1 MNVMKRLMFLLFA
14 GGWTVYAGG
23 QSLSPATSPP
33 LPEDTL
39 KSVDLKEVVVKA
51 APVKRQADRYVLFM
65 PPAVSKDGVEL
76 LQQAPGVWLS
86 DERISIN
93 GASGTKVY
101 VDDREIKLTGEQL
114 MSYLRSLRSENILR
128 IEVLPMAGADKDADA
143 QGGVIHI
150 YMRRHTNKGLQGSL
164 IMGAAWASSFQ
175 RYLPGG
181 NINMHRGKWDW
192 YASASGVFMPDNA
205 AESWGMR
212 IYPEADK
219 HFTDYSSNDQLS
231 RYGTVR
237 AGTIFAIDT
246 VNSIGLELEYLR
258 QAVHWTTDSY
268 SQLDYPDYRTESR
281 GKYRQYAAYD
291 MYSAAANYVHKLDS
305 RGSVLKLIADFTS
318 KSSAGNS
325 RYDIRQQT
333 AAIVHDTLY
342 RSRSQADYRIA
353 TADFSWKQQ
362 WSKSASFQAGLK
374 YTYTGMKDHAD
385 YEGLQENEKWN
396 PVAAYG
402 YKLDYNENIGAVY
415 ATYALKWKKWAVNLG
430 VRGEYTRTS
439 DRTNH
444 SKRQYWDWFPHAD
457 LTYSFDPI
465 QKWMLVGQYARHI
478 ERPAFSALNPNRI
491 QTSDYSYMLG
501 NPALRPTYIHRF
513 SATLV
518 YNYRYTLTVGG
529 NLHRDLIREFGKQD
543 ALSPDISYITYEN
556 HFRENH
562 WFVAISAPWQPTTWL
577 NLTANVVGVRQ
588 CIKMYKESAYNS
600 HFLYFGNAEAD
611 FLLPRDYSVEIQYSG
626 ASRLYSGNSEVA
638 PYHTFNLRLRK
649 KWNDGKWVATVGAD
663 NLFDRQNR
671 YVSHLDAYSMESTYH
686 PAAAGRL
693 VKVSLT
699 WNFNRGKKAKKV
711 AVEKNSAAERSRL
724 KEK

>member
-1 MNVMKRLMFLLFA
+1 MKRLVFLLLT

-23 QSLSPATSPP
+23 QSLSPP

-39 KSVDLKEVVVKA
+39 KSVDLKEVVVKG
-51 APVKRQADRYVLFM
+51 APVKRQSDRYVLFI
-65 PPAVSKDGVEL
+65 PPAASKDGVEL

-128 IEVLPMAGADKDADA
+128 IEVLPMAGADKDANA
-143 QGGVIHI
+143 QGGVIQI
-150 YMRRHTNKGLQGSL
+150 YMRRHTDKGMQGSL
-164 IMGAAWASSFQ
+164 TMSAAWASSLQ

-181 NINMHRGKWDW
+181 NLNVHSGKWDW

-205 AESWGMR
+205 SVSSGVR
-212 IYPEADK
+212 TYPGVDK
-219 HFTDYSSNDQLS
+219 DFINHTSSDQLS

-237 AGTIFAIDT
+237 AGSIFTIDT
-246 VNSIGLELEYLR
+246 VNSVGLELEYLR

-268 SQLDYPDYRTESR
+268 SRLNFPDYQTESN
-281 GKYRQYAAYD
+281 GMYRQHEDYD
-291 MYSAAANYVHKLDS
+291 MYSAAANYIHKLDN
-305 RGSVLKLIADFTS
+305 RGSVLKLIGDFTS
-318 KSSAGNS
+318 KSSSGDN

-333 AAIVHDTLY
+333 AALSHDTLY
-342 RSRSQADYRIA
+342 RSCSRADYRIA
-353 TADFSWKQQ
+353 TADFSWKQHF
-362 WSKSASFQAGLK
+362 SNTTSLQAGLK
-374 YTYTGMKDHAD
+374 YTYTGMEDHAA
-385 YEGLQENEKWN
+385 YEGLQEDENWS
-396 PVAAYG
+396 PVPAYG
-402 YKLDYNENIGAVY
+402 YELDYSENIGAAY
-415 ATYALKWKKWAVNLG
+415 ATYALKWNKWAVNLG

-439 DRTNH
+439 DRTNRL
-444 SKRQYWDWFPHAD
+444 KRQYWDWFPHAD

-478 ERPAFSALNPNRI
+478 ERPAFRALNPNRI
-491 QTSDYSYMLG
+491 QTSDYSYIIG

-529 NLHRDLIREFGKQD
+529 NLHRDLIREFGKPD
-543 ALSPDISYITYEN
+543 ALVPDISYITYEN

-562 WFVAISAPWQPTTWL
+562 WFIAVSAPWQPTTWL

-588 CIKMYKESAYNS
+588 CIKMYKQNS
-600 HFLYFGNAEAD
+600 YAGHFLYFGNAEAD
-611 FLLPRDYSVEIQYSG
+611 FLLPQDYTVEVQYSG

-638 PYHTFNLRLRK
+638 PYHTVNLRLRK
-649 KWNDGKWVATVGAD
+649 KWNEGKWVASLGVD

-686 PAAAGRL
+686 PASAGRL

-711 AVEKNSAAERSRL
+711 TVEKNSAAERGRL